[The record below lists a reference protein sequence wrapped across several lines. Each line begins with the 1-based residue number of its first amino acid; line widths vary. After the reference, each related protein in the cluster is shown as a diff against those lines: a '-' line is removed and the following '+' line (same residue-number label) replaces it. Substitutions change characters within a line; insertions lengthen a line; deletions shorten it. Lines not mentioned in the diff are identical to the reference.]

1 IGGALE
7 FVDCAEVTVD
17 TVTLSCGSAVASG
30 AACLTVRNSIT
41 AANLTTG
48 FGTVRVSGSQL
59 IVGQMQT
66 GILLVHVRQAFID
79 RNEISAAPGRPISFL
94 SSLANARYR
103 TLATRALVGSASTAA
118 VKTAAPDAPKSR
130 ARKKSAPAAARA
142 APAVT
147 APAGPAGGP
156 IAGAAAAPILASR
169 PPNAGV
175 TVGGTTVSFNTPQ
188 QLKGVWQTYVDTQGP
203 KEFAS
208 NADLLAFVKR
218 SAATLLTNPAAQRQ
232 FAGFSQLVRNFERL
246 QVLVARAGIVVGG
259 RAVSELRVADNVI
272 GGFLQGVVVGT
283 SHREKSPTLPAD
295 TAGNVVIRDNQVS
308 LTLDVIQGHAA
319 GRFGILVGN
328 VRSLL
333 IDSNRIS
340 LTLSGGQYLHSEG
353 IRVFGYLGS

>member
-1 IGGALE
+1 
-7 FVDCAEVTVD
+7 
-17 TVTLSCGSAVASG
+17 
-30 AACLTVRNSIT
+30 
-41 AANLTTG
+41 
-48 FGTVRVSGSQL
+48 
-59 IVGQMQT
+59 
-66 GILLVHVRQAFID
+66 
-79 RNEISAAPGRPISFL
+79 
-94 SSLANARYR
+94 
-103 TLATRALVGSASTAA
+103 
-118 VKTAAPDAPKSR
+118 
-130 ARKKSAPAAARA
+130 
-142 APAVT
+142 
-147 APAGPAGGP
+147 
-156 IAGAAAAPILASR
+156 
-169 PPNAGV
+169 V

-353 IRVFGYLGS
+353 IRVFGYLGSKAIIRHNELSGFPDRVIRVVQVSAPSQYNKVVAPDPNVYLQRLHAGPQWLIADNLVNRAEQAIEAPSCLVINNSSV